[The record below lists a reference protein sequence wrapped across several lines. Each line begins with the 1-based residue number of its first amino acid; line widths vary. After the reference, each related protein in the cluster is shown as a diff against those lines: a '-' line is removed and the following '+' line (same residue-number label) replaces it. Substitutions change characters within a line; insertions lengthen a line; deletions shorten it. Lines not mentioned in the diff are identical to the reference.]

1 MISTLYPWG
10 FTLLLPLSPLFSLL
24 WLFPLPGPQGVFS
37 TFSQSPLC
45 LLLTL

>member
-1 MISTLYPWG
+1 MISTLYPRG
-10 FTLLLPLSPLFSLL
+10 STLLLPLSPLFSLL
-24 WLFPLPGPQGVFS
+24 WLFPTSGPSGVFS